1 MMAPS
6 DDLSLIGDIK
16 SGPGSARQARSS
28 GGIYYESAISTMGTT
43 ITIEQ
48 QQQCEH
54 KTLKQRSK
62 STPTDDKRL
71 EKADYDQREE

>member
-1 MMAPS
+1 
-6 DDLSLIGDIK
+6 
-16 SGPGSARQARSS
+16 
-28 GGIYYESAISTMGTT
+28 MGTT